1 MVVTPWPMRKTRL
14 PGSRHNRSDSGRLLD
29 HINRKHV
36 DLYTTKVL
44 VLDEYDKSLELGFHD
59 EMRKV
64 IRTMPNLSRIIL
76 TSATRLVDMPDF
88 LNMSSPEVIDFL
100 EQGQKPRERT
110 AIVEVESP
118 HATKSTLSSTCL
130 SRSTTAKSSSL

>member
-1 MVVTPWPMRKTRL
+1 MEDIRWPTRKIRLLRPDIIVATP
-14 PGSRHNRSDSGRLLD
+14 GRLLD

-100 EQGQKPRERT
+100 EQGQKPRN
-110 AIVEVESP
+110 AP
-118 HATKSTLSSTCL
+118 P
-130 SRSTTAKSSSL
+130 SLK